1 MKENI
6 KFVEN
11 KSSVNAC
18 KMCCLVFLSPN
29 CKANLCHKSERKD
42 LRSGYFIRVKS
53 SRRQSKHERLLKAL
67 LKALDIDDSKL
78 DGIGLVNRGRRI
90 SYLSTSVIKQLIAIK
105 ESMEKKARMV

>member
-67 LKALDIDDSKL
+67 LKICAIDNNPL
-78 DGIGLVNRGRRI
+78 DGKGLLYRGRRI
-90 SYLSTSVIKQLIAIK
+90 MVSERTEKQLIAIK
-105 ESMEKKARMV
+105 EAMEKKERK